1 MRVSGSLS
9 IALVAWLGSPC
20 SAWAIP
26 KWVTQSAPTR
36 SGNLLRITC
45 DGTGPSI
52 DTARR
57 DALDHCRSSAADQ
70 LATSVKVRSSTI
82 QTERDAALHQEIS
95 TAAEIKNFPCRTL
108 REELEE
114 AGSGIRLYLQC
125 EFDLSK
131 TETRDIE
138 APKSNPQEAS
148 ARLQEATKPKSSSL
162 GPLKIRSVASQLKR
176 ITISSIPMC
185 DDLLVRGPSP
195 RVIRCDTNPQPL
207 VLQPNDEEVIVR
219 AAGFIPQHLDANDL
233 RGSPQDGIQIFLN
246 SN

>member
-1 MRVSGSLS
+1 MRMLPLLPF
-9 IALVAWLGSPC
+9 AFALGSST
-20 SAWAIP
+20 SAYAIP
-26 KWVTQSAPTR
+26 NWAAQSAPTR
-36 SGNLLRITC
+36 NGNLLRITC

-57 DALDHCRSSAADQ
+57 DALDRCRSSAADQ
-70 LATSVKVRSSTI
+70 IATSVKVRSSTI

-108 REELEE
+108 KEEIEQ
-114 AGSGIRLYLQC
+114 AGSELRLWLQC

-131 TETRDIE
+131 TETKELD
-138 APKSNPQEAS
+138 APKSDPREAN
-148 ARLQEATKPKSSSL
+148 AHLQDLKNPKSSAL
-162 GPLKIRSVASQLKR
+162 GPLKVRSVASQLKR

-185 DDLLVRGPSP
+185 DDLLIRGASS
-195 RVIRCDTNPQPL
+195 RVVRCDANPQPL

-219 AAGFIPQHLDANDL
+219 AVGFIPQRLNANDL
-233 RGSPQDGIQIFLN
+233 RGTTQDGIQIFLN